1 VHSKKIGTVFS
12 IGLIHR
18 FLVISPCLRKR
29 QSEVSQVER
38 GEQKAQNPPC
48 ESWEAIAENLSEAG
62 WSLRCVS
69 AVDSEGRTIWI
80 VDAQRDDGRRFV
92 VHADEKLSAF
102 VELERQVLTVTFYL
116 ASIRARDQ

>member
-18 FLVISPCLRKR
+18 FLVISHLVLRKR

-48 ESWEAIAENLSEAG
+48 ESWEAIAENLSAADWLLG
-62 WSLRCVS
+62 LCLNDPWS
-69 AVDSEGRTIWI
+69 I
-80 VDAQRDDGRRFV
+80 
-92 VHADEKLSAF
+92 
-102 VELERQVLTVTFYL
+102 
-116 ASIRARDQ
+116 